1 MIDTGLNILNSFRKR
16 WQLLLWLKIAL
27 FAFAP
32 AVLVFF
38 ILNSPL
44 WAIVVF
50 LAFFGLMT
58 VFIKPWTIS
67 LNKVSNSV
75 DHQLSSIENS
85 SGLLLLPNEKLSG
98 VARLQQIKV
107 SRELEKYSEEIKTGV
122 KFGKAII
129 FSTICIGIGFIVYQF
144 QLFDTTQNLYSPA
157 EKEEIIIFKPMDSI
171 VTESVPPKL
180 EEQQLKVT
188 YPSYTNIASF
198 TTSEMNVKAVEGT
211 RLTWKLKFD
220 RKPDSVMM
228 ESTEMQYPMNFS
240 NGTFTRSSTVT
251 ASGFYN
257 FRFRDEQ
264 NTSYTSDLYSIEAFE
279 DQSPL
284 IVMNNLKQFAT
295 FKIDEEKN
303 IFLETLLTDDFGLG
317 DAYIIATVSKGSGES
332 VKFREEKLNF
342 EETIIAGR
350 KKQRLSRTINLDA
363 LKMEAGDEL
372 YFYVEAL
379 DLKRPRANKAR
390 SETYFAVIQ
399 DTTTNSFA
407 VEGSMG
413 VDLMPEYFRSQ
424 RQLIID
430 TEKLIADRQK
440 LSKEE
445 FNSESNNLG
454 FDQKSLRIKYGQFMG
469 DETEGVTEGQLAEET
484 SGNESDHDDP
494 LADYTHDHDGDNEHN
509 LVETEETHEEED
521 SNNPLSE
528 YVHNHDDPEEST
540 LFSNALKSKLR
551 QALNIM
557 WDAELHLRMY
567 APEKS
572 LPYQYKALALIQ
584 EIKNSARIYVHR
596 IGFDPAPIKEEVRL
610 TGELEK
616 VSSFRKKET
625 LEETDANKAMRKAI
639 GRLEELMKNPETI
652 TEEDKKLFEN
662 AGDELA
668 VIAIKQPGKYLK
680 TLQQLKSLTGDIK
693 ISEQT
698 LNEVQRSLL
707 EAISQL
713 EPNPAKKMRF
723 EDQLNKMVLEELERD
738 DR

>member
-1 MIDTGLNILNSFRKR
+1 VKDTGFNILNSFRKR

-27 FAFAP
+27 FAIGP

-38 ILNSPL
+38 ILNSL
-44 WAIVVF
+44 LEAGLIF
-50 LAFFGLMT
+50 LAVFGLLT
-58 VFIKPWTIS
+58 VFIKPWTIN

-107 SRELEKYSEEIKTGV
+107 SRELEKHREEIKSDV

-129 FSTICIGIGFIVYQF
+129 FSSVCIGIGFIIYQF
-144 QLFDTTQNLYSPA
+144 QLFDTSQNLNSPA
-157 EKEEIIIFKPMDSI
+157 EQEEIISFKPLDSV
-171 VTESVPPKL
+171 VTAIPPKL
-180 EEQQLKVT
+180 EDQQLLVT

-220 RKPDSVMM
+220 KKPDSVVM

-240 NGTFTRSSTVT
+240 NGTFSRSSTVT

-257 FRFRDEQ
+257 FRFIDEQ

-279 DQSPL
+279 DQSPV
-284 IVMNNLKQFAT
+284 IVINDLKQFAT
-295 FKIDEEKN
+295 FKVDEEKN
-303 IFLETLLTDDFGLG
+303 IFLEALLTDDFGLG

-379 DLKRPRANKAR
+379 DLKRPRSNRAR

-399 DTTTNSFA
+399 DTTINSFA

-413 VDLMPEYFRSQ
+413 ADLMPEYFRSQ

-430 TEKLIADRQK
+430 TEKLIAERQK

-445 FNSESNNLG
+445 FNSKSNNLG

-469 DETEGVTEGQLAEET
+469 DETDGVTEGQLAEET

-494 LADYTHDHDGDNEHN
+494 LAEYRHDHDGDNEHN

-521 SNNPLSE
+521 SSNPLSE

-540 LFSNALKSKLR
+540 LFSNTLKSKLR

-557 WDAELHLRMY
+557 WDAELYLRMY

-596 IGFDPAPIKEEVRL
+596 IGFDPPPIKEEIRL
-610 TGELEK
+610 TGELEE
-616 VSSFRKKET
+616 VSSFRKKEN
-625 LEETDANKAMRKAI
+625 LEETDANKAMRRAI

-668 VIAIKQPGKYLK
+668 IIAINQPGKYLK
-680 TLQQLKSLTGDIK
+680 TLQQLKSLTGNIK

-707 EAISQL
+707 EAVSQL

-723 EDQLNKMVLEELERD
+723 EDQLNKMVLEELERN

>member
-1 MIDTGLNILNSFRKR
+1 VKNTGINILNNFKKR
-16 WQLLLWLKIAL
+16 WQLLLWLKIGL
-27 FAFAP
+27 FAIGP
-32 AVLVFF
+32 AILVFF

-44 WAIVVF
+44 GAILVF
-50 LAFFGLMT
+50 LAFFGLLT
-58 VFIKPWTIS
+58 VFIKPWEIN
-67 LNKVSNSV
+67 LNKVSNSL

-107 SRELEKYSEEIKTGV
+107 SRELEKHREEIKSDV

-129 FSTICIGIGFIVYQF
+129 FSSVCIGIGFIIYQF
-144 QLFDTTQNLYSPA
+144 QLFDTSQNLNSPA
-157 EKEEIIIFKPMDSI
+157 EQEEIISFKPLDSV
-171 VTESVPPKL
+171 VTAIPPKL
-180 EEQQLKVT
+180 EDQQLLVT

-228 ESTEMQYPMNFS
+228 ESMEMQYPMNFR

-279 DQSPL
+279 DQSPV
-284 IVMNNLKQFAT
+284 IIIDNLKQFVT

-342 EETIIAGR
+342 NEAIIAGR
-350 KKQRLSRTINLDA
+350 KKQRLSTTINLDT

-379 DLKRPRANKAR
+379 DLKRPRSNKAR

-413 VDLMPEYFRSQ
+413 ADLMPEYFRSQ

-430 TEKLIADRQK
+430 TEKLIANRPE

-484 SGNESDHDDP
+484 PGNESDHDDP

-509 LVETEETHEEED
+509 LVETEDTHEEED
-521 SNNPLSE
+521 TYNPLSE

-572 LPYQYKALALIQ
+572 LPFQYKVLALIQ

-596 IGFDPAPIKEEVRL
+596 IGFDPPPIKEEVRL
-610 TGELEK
+610 TGKLEE
-616 VSSFRKKET
+616 VSSFRKNEN
-625 LEETDANKAMRKAI
+625 LEETDANKVMRKAI

-652 TEEDKKLFEN
+652 TKEDKKLFEN

-680 TLQQLKSLTGDIK
+680 TLQQLKSLTGNIK

-707 EAISQL
+707 EAVSQL

-723 EDQLNKMVLEELERD
+723 EDQLNKMVLKELERN

>member
-1 MIDTGLNILNSFRKR
+1 MKDTGFNILNSFRTR

-27 FAFAP
+27 FAIGP

-44 WAIVVF
+44 GAILVF
-50 LAFFGLMT
+50 LAFFGLLT

-107 SRELEKYSEEIKTGV
+107 SRELEKHRKEIKSGV

-129 FSTICIGIGFIVYQF
+129 FSSVCIGIGFIIYQF
-144 QLFDTTQNLYSPA
+144 QLFDISPNVNSPA
-157 EKEEIIIFKPMDSI
+157 EQEEIISFKPLDSI
-171 VTESVPPKL
+171 ATESIPPKL
-180 EEQQLKVT
+180 EDQQLIIT
-188 YPSYTNIASF
+188 YPSYSNIASF

-257 FRFRDEQ
+257 FRFKDEQ

-279 DQSPL
+279 DQSPVV
-284 IVMNNLKQFAT
+284 IINDLKQFAI
-295 FKIDEEKN
+295 FKVDEKKD
-303 IFLETLLTDDFGLG
+303 IFFEVLLSDDFGLG

-342 EETIIAGR
+342 KEAVNIGQKR
-350 KKQRLSRTINLDA
+350 QRLSKTMNLDA

-413 VDLMPEYFRSQ
+413 ADLMPEYFRSQ

-430 TEKLIADRQK
+430 TEKLIANSPE

-484 SGNESDHDDP
+484 SGNESEHNDP
-494 LADYTHDHDGDNEHN
+494 LAEYTHDHDGDNEHN

-521 SNNPLSE
+521 PNNPLSE

-596 IGFDPAPIKEEVRL
+596 IGFDPPPIKEEVRL
-610 TGELEK
+610 TGELEE
-616 VSSFRKKET
+616 VSSFRKNEN
-625 LEETDANKAMRKAI
+625 LEETDDNKAMRKAI
-639 GRLEELMKNPETI
+639 GRLEELRSNPQAI

-662 AGDELA
+662 TGDELA
-668 VIAIKQPGKYLK
+668 IIAINQPGKYLK
-680 TLQQLKSLTGDIK
+680 TLQQLKSLTGNIK

-707 EAISQL
+707 EAVSQL

-723 EDQLNKMVLEELERD
+723 EDQLNKMVLEELERND
-738 DR
+738 G

>member
-1 MIDTGLNILNSFRKR
+1 VKNTGINILNNFKKR

-27 FAFAP
+27 FAFGP
-32 AVLVFF
+32 AILVFF

-44 WAIVVF
+44 WAIAVF
-50 LAFFGLMT
+50 LTFFGLLT
-58 VFIKPWTIS
+58 VFIKPWVIN

-98 VARLQQIKV
+98 IARLQQIKV
-107 SRELEKYSEEIKTGV
+107 SRELEKHREEIKSGV

-129 FSTICIGIGFIVYQF
+129 FSSVCIGIGFIIYQF
-144 QLFDTTQNLYSPA
+144 QLFDTSQNLNSPA
-157 EKEEIIIFKPMDSI
+157 EKEEIISFKPQDSV
-171 VTESVPPKL
+171 VTESIPPKL
-180 EEQQLKVT
+180 EDQQLIIT

-228 ESTEMQYPMNFS
+228 ESMENQYPMQWS
-240 NGTFTRSSTVT
+240 NEIYTRSSTVT

-257 FRFRDEQ
+257 FRFKDEQ

-279 DQSPL
+279 DQSPV
-284 IVMNNLKQFAT
+284 IDINNLKQFAT

-303 IFLETLLTDDFGLG
+303 IFLEALLTDDFGLG

-342 EETIIAGR
+342 KEAIIAGR

-372 YFYVEAL
+372 YFYIEAL

-399 DTTTNSFA
+399 DTTTSSFA

-413 VDLMPEYFRSQ
+413 ADLMPEYFRSQ

-430 TEKLIADRQK
+430 TEKLIAERQK

-445 FNSESNNLG
+445 FNSKSNNLG

-469 DETEGVTEGQLAEET
+469 DETEGVTEGQLTEET
-484 SGNESDHDDP
+484 PDSDHNDP
-494 LADYTHDHDGDNEHN
+494 LAEYTHDHDGDNEHN

-521 SNNPLSE
+521 SKNPLSE

-572 LPYQYKALALIQ
+572 LPFQYKALALIQ

-596 IGFDPAPIKEEVRL
+596 IGFDPPPIKEEVRL

-639 GRLEELMKNPETI
+639 GRMEELISNPQAI
-652 TEEDKKLFEN
+652 TEEDKNIFEN

-668 VIAIKQPGKYLK
+668 VIAINQPGKYLK
-680 TLQQLKSLTGDIK
+680 TLQQLKSLTGNIK

-707 EAISQL
+707 EAVSQL
-713 EPNPAKKMRF
+713 EPNPVKKIRF
-723 EDQLNKMVLEELERD
+723 KDQLNKMVLEELERN

>member
-1 MIDTGLNILNSFRKR
+1 MKDTGFNILNSFRTR
-16 WQLLLWLKIAL
+16 WQLLLWLKIGL
-27 FAFAP
+27 FAIGP
-32 AVLVFF
+32 AILVFF
-38 ILNSPL
+38 ILYSPL
-44 WAIVVF
+44 WTIVVF
-50 LAFFGLMT
+50 LAFFGLLT
-58 VFIKPWTIS
+58 IFIKPWEIN
-67 LNKVSNSV
+67 LNKVSNSL

-107 SRELEKYSEEIKTGV
+107 SKELEKHRKEIKSGV

-129 FSTICIGIGFIVYQF
+129 FSSVCIGIGFINYQF
-144 QLFDTTQNLYSPA
+144 QLFDVSPNLNSPA
-157 EKEEIIIFKPMDSI
+157 EQEEIISFKPLDSV
-171 VTESVPPKL
+171 VTESIPPKL
-180 EEQQLKVT
+180 EDQQLIIT
-188 YPSYTNIASF
+188 YPSYTNITSF

-228 ESTEMQYPMNFS
+228 ESMEMQYPMNFS
-240 NGTFTRSSTVT
+240 NRTFTRSSTVT

-257 FRFRDEQ
+257 IRYRDEQ

-279 DQSPL
+279 DQSPV
-284 IVMNNLKQFAT
+284 IVINDLKQFAT
-295 FKIDEEKN
+295 FKVDEQKN

-342 EETIIAGR
+342 KEAIIAGR

-372 YFYVEAL
+372 YFYIEAL

-413 VDLMPEYFRSQ
+413 ADLMPEYFRSQ

-430 TEKLIADRQK
+430 TEKLIANRPE

-484 SGNESDHDDP
+484 PESDHSDP
-494 LADYTHDHDGDNEHN
+494 LAEYTHDHDGDNEHN
-509 LVETEETHEEED
+509 LVETKETHEEED

-557 WDAELHLRMY
+557 WDAELYLRMY

-596 IGFDPAPIKEEVRL
+596 IGFDPPPIKEEVRL

-652 TEEDKKLFEN
+652 TEKDKKLFEN
-662 AGDELA
+662 AGVELA
-668 VIAIKQPGKYLK
+668 AIAINQPGKYLK
-680 TLQQLKSLTGDIK
+680 TLQQLKSLTGNIK
-693 ISEQT
+693 ISKQT
-698 LNEVQRSLL
+698 LNEMQRSLL

-723 EDQLNKMVLEELERD
+723 EDQLNKMVLKELERN